1 MFGRINMEKT
11 MDNIQELL
19 EVLDEISEM
28 NDQECERLEA
38 QFKLKNIFK

>member
-1 MFGRINMEKT
+1 MEKT

>member
-1 MFGRINMEKT
+1 MEKT

-28 NDQECERLEA
+28 NDQECDRLEA
-38 QFKLKNIFK
+38 EFKMKNIFK

>member
-1 MFGRINMEKT
+1 MEKT

-28 NDQECERLEA
+28 NDQECEQLDLE
-38 QFKLKNIFK
+38 FKMKNIFK

>member
-1 MFGRINMEKT
+1 

-28 NDQECERLEA
+28 NDQECERLET
-38 QFKLKNIFK
+38 QFKIKCPTKNALNMMNEN

>member
-1 MFGRINMEKT
+1 MEKT

-28 NDQECERLEA
+28 NDQECERLDLE
-38 QFKLKNIFK
+38 FKAKNIFK